1 MSNKP
6 CWFPAKTHGWGWGWG
21 LPCAWQGWVVL
32 GAYMAL
38 GIWLALQVGPDFPL
52 AHFGVAIGIASA
64 ILVAI
69 CWVKGER
76 PRWR

>member
-1 MSNKP
+1 MSDKP
-6 CWFPAKTHGWGWGWG
+6 YWFPAKTHGWGWG

-32 GAYMAL
+32 GTYVAMGVWL
-38 GIWLALQVGPDFPL
+38 GLQVGPDFPP
-52 AHFGVAIGIASA
+52 AHFVVGIGVASA

-76 PRWR
+76 PRWRR